1 MLIEKIEEFRR
12 LEGRNDG
19 QGFEDQ
25 RILETAIKE
34 LENKR
39 QHLEKGL
46 KSQMDLKKKL
56 EVIIKIC
63 DLNKMY
69 GSETDYLSY
78 YL

>member
-19 QGFEDQ
+19 QSFEDQ
-25 RILETAIKE
+25 RILETAIEE

-39 QHLEKGL
+39 KQLEKGL